1 MPKVNVYLPDS
12 LAAAA
17 RQAGLP
23 ISEICQRAL
32 TVALGEMPPAP
43 AEFLTRRSP
52 MTTQSIEERQDDLHR
67 AADAVRYALDPDPV
81 LPARLKPIGAATV
94 AGLIRSTIPAYR
106 DWENKAQEVA
116 GYAAAL
122 ELLEDLGAPG
132 AVKRVAKRRLEESRD
147 ALSAIELPETLGPP
161 REVLDLLA
169 ELSDRSHPIAPR

>member
-12 LAAAA
+12 LASAA

-32 TVALGEMPPAP
+32 TLALGEKPPAP
-43 AEFLTRRSP
+43 TESLSRRSA
-52 MTTQSIEERQDDLHR
+52 MTVQSIEERQDDLHR
-67 AADAVRYALDPDPV
+67 AAEAVRYALDPDPV
-81 LPARLKPIGAATV
+81 LPARIKPIGAATV
-94 AGLIRSTIPAYR
+94 AGLIRSTVPSYR

-116 GYAAAL
+116 SYAAAVD
-122 ELLEDLGAPG
+122 LLEELGAPA
-132 AVKRVAKRRLEESRD
+132 AVKRVVQRRLEESRED
-147 ALSAIELPETLGPP
+147 LSGIELPETLGPP